1 VSGSGIRSSK
11 AFATF
16 VENIWSSNPI
26 FVMVLGVCSSLA
38 VTTMLANALVMGLS
52 VTFVLC
58 ISSLIISLVRKL
70 IPEQVRLI
78 VFMLII
84 STFVITVDLILRIIL
99 PEVSKA
105 LGPYIGLI
113 ITNCNL
119 MGRAEAY
126 TIKNPPG
133 RSMLD
138 SLGTGLG
145 YTLVLLI
152 LGFMRELLASG
163 SLFGVVLLG
172 GWTSWNLANIAPGAF
187 FLLASLIIVFNM
199 LKRKKKTAV
208 VTADKP
214 R

>member
-1 VSGSGIRSSK
+1 MSGNGIRASK
-11 AFATF
+11 GFSTF
-16 VENIWSSNPI
+16 VENIWLSNPI

-38 VTTMLANALVMGLS
+38 VTTKLANALVMGIS

-58 ISSLIISLVRKL
+58 ISSFIISLVRKL

-84 STFVITVDLILRIIL
+84 STFVITVDLVLRIL
-99 PEVSKA
+99 VPEVSKG

-119 MGRAEAY
+119 MGRAEAFA
-126 TIKNPPG
+126 IKNPPG
-133 RSMLD
+133 LSFLD

-145 YTLVLLI
+145 YTLVLLV
-152 LGFMRELLASG
+152 LGFLRELITSG
-163 SLFGVVLLG
+163 SLFGIVLLRN
-172 GWTSWNLANIAPGAF
+172 WTSWNLVSIAPGAF
-187 FLLASLIIVFNM
+187 FLLASIIIVLNM
-199 LKRKKKTAV
+199 LKRKNKTAS